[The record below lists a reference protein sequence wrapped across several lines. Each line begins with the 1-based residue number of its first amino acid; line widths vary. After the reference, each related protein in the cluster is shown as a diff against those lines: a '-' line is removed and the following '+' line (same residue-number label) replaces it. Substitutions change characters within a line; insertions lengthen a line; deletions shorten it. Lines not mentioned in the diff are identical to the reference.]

1 MIVTVDGPG
10 GAGKSTISR
19 ILARR
24 LGLPCLNS
32 GYIYRAV
39 TVLTLD
45 EGAAFEDRER
55 VTGIIQ
61 GMSLRFQED
70 PDRTRV
76 FTGDREITSRL
87 KEPDVT
93 PQIYKI
99 ANSAHYRSLLV
110 DLQRRFALPHGVVA
124 EGRDMGTVIFP
135 GADYKF
141 YLDASPEERARRQH
155 RELEAGGHARSFAD
169 VLSDVLERDR
179 HERQRDIAPLRVPAG
194 ALVIQSDSL
203 SIRDV
208 VDAMLSHIKAPLPG
222 RGGNLKEGHPKD
234 GTSERG
240 GPA

>member
-45 EGAAFEDRER
+45 DGGAFEDRER
-55 VTGIIQ
+55 VAQIIQ
-61 GMSLRFQED
+61 RMNLRFQED
-70 PDRTRV
+70 PDKTRV
-76 FTGDREITSRL
+76 FAGDREITSRL
-87 KEPDVT
+87 KDPDVT
-93 PQIYKI
+93 PQIYRI
-99 ANSAHYRSLLV
+99 ANNAHYRSLLV
-110 DLQRRFALPHGVVA
+110 ELQRRFAQPHGVVA

-135 GADYKF
+135 DADYKF

-155 RELEAGGHARSFAD
+155 RELEAGGHARSFSD

-179 HERQRDIAPLRVPAG
+179 HERQREIAPLRVPPG
-194 ALVIQSDSL
+194 AVVIQSDSL

-208 VDAMLSHIKAPLPG
+208 VDGMLSHIKAPPAGSG
-222 RGGNLKEGHPKD
+222 RP
-234 GTSERG
+234 SERG